1 VFTANS
7 IAAAIYWGAAA
18 TSSFVISSGVDSVV
32 DTHEV
37 HVFSKLGDDFICA
50 VPLSL
55 SFYHC
60 DIHEAFLRGG
70 VYWLAT

>member
-7 IAAAIYWGAAA
+7 IAAAICWGATA
-18 TSSFVISSGVDSVV
+18 TSSFVISSGGDSVV

-37 HVFSKLGDDFICA
+37 RVFSKLGGDFICA

-55 SFYHC
+55 SCYHC
-60 DIHEAFLRGG
+60 DRHVAFLRGG